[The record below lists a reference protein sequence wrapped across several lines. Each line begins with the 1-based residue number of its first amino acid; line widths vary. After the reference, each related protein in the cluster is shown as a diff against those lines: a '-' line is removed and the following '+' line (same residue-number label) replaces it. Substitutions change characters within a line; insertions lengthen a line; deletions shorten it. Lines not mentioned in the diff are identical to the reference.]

1 MHIYIMCLRTDYS
14 AWWSD
19 YSTREIMQ
27 ETTVESTDVGDIFNV
42 AYLRK
47 VKRINIIIYCV

>member
-1 MHIYIMCLRTDYS
+1 MCLRTDYS